1 MFQLQPSLYF
11 IVNSTWN
18 LKKMS
23 MKSNNLHVA
32 LDDNQLHHLFRVS
45 GFKEA
50 LLGVTILPSGRHACF
65 PMMLLLEQSDSGWMT
80 HTDIQDNKQILSLL
94 WVNWVIY
101 LYHVLLFPDFLAST
115 GATYVVMYH
124 WYWSSHFF
132 TQPIKILSI
141 YASIC
146 RFWAI
151 WYIVTSYNTM
161 HVAER
166 HFLAGSIRLWKFF
179 TTLPEGTR
187 LLDFW
192 VHYPTLPYPK
202 LKNHYPSG
210 PDDRYIKEQDKHEKE
225 IKISLRQL
233 VVF

>member
-1 MFQLQPSLYF
+1 MFISLYF

-18 LKKMS
+18 KKQCPWNQTILLPNCLSSCM
-23 MKSNNLHVA
+23 LH
-32 LDDNQLHHLFRVS
+32 LMTISCSPFS
-45 GFKEA
+45 GFKE
-50 LLGVTILPSGRHACF
+50 
-65 PMMLLLEQSDSGWMT
+65 M
-80 HTDIQDNKQILSLL
+80 
-94 WVNWVIY
+94 
-101 LYHVLLFPDFLAST
+101 
-115 GATYVVMYH
+115 
-124 WYWSSHFF
+124 
-132 TQPIKILSI
+132 LSI

-151 WYIVTSYNTM
+151 WYIVTSYNAM
-161 HVAER
+161 HVQER
-166 HFLAGSIRLWKFF
+166 HFWSIGLWKFF
-179 TTLPEGTR
+179 TTLLEGTR

-192 VHYPTLPYPK
+192 VHFPTLPYPK